1 MTWQAGVGKDSNTF
15 RNAVSDDGH
24 SNRAATH
31 FAGLHMIRV
40 ASQVEE
46 CRVHFS
52 HFAFR
57 GLPYNALSISMMWIW
72 RCVDFL
78 HLCLHHM
85 LHLERR
91 SPAPK
96 LLVHGAIF
104 KQTLLIA

>member
-1 MTWQAGVGKDSNTF
+1 MTWQVGMGKDSNTCS
-15 RNAVSDDGH
+15 NAVSDDGH

-40 ASQVEE
+40 A
-46 CRVHFS
+46 VHFS

-96 LLVHGAIF
+96 LLVHGSN
-104 KQTLLIA
+104 L